1 MRKMKSMFSRCVVLM
16 LVLALTITLSPV
28 AETQGQAKTAKATV
42 SMKAKSVMKY
52 TLSLEQAEKDTVYY
66 NGKSDIPYFELDSR
80 RVEMEANLKS
90 TNPAGL
96 TLSSKVKGNVVTW
109 TRKSNYGTTKVI
121 FDYKK
126 NTITFD
132 DVNNFFRQ
140 EGLSLV
146 GAELGMRTVL
156 NLFQADKGSNYA
168 RHGGKYAINLNK
180 YGIKLLKDKKKFYI
194 PVQTYSDLFI
204 SRQGCYQVFNGEN
217 LFLSN
222 DVSLTAMKEKYN
234 EAPKKTFSK
243 EFAAFNYGELCLCY
257 DFLYGLKESHDIKT
271 FDQFFTDTNL
281 AALIKSQNS
290 SGTDLALYTAVNL
303 FFDDLHCAF
312 GCPSWNTDFDELKSV
327 AATIPEGA
335 FRSRIQGVKAELTAY
350 RTAKRP
356 DGFLPYEELGDTAY
370 ITFDEFAMDMTA
382 DHTVL
387 PTDADLPN
395 LKKDTIRLVQYAVQK
410 ITRAN
415 SPVKNVVVDLSLN
428 GGGVVFTADYL
439 LAAFLGTSSMATK
452 DMITGAQS
460 MVNYKV
466 DTNLDGVFDEK
477 DTLAN
482 RGLNLY
488 CLTSGYSYSCANMV
502 PSMFK
507 DSGKVTLIGRTTGG
521 GSCAV
526 MQGSSASG
534 AIFQLSSPMRF
545 SFSKNG
551 GFYDVDRGAE
561 PDVFMRDMSKLY
573 DRKYMNTVLAGIK

>member
-1 MRKMKSMFSRCVVLM
+1 M
-16 LVLALTITLSPV
+16 LVLALAITLSPV
-28 AETQGQAKTAKATV
+28 AETQGQAKTAKASV
-42 SMKAKSVMKY
+42 SMKAKSVKKY
-52 TLSLEQAEKDTVYY
+52 TISLANVEKDTVYY

-80 RVEMEANLKS
+80 RKEMELNLKS

-146 GAELGMRTVL
+146 GAELGMRMVL
-156 NLFQADKGSNYA
+156 NLFQADEGSNYA
-168 RHGGKYAINLNK
+168 RHGGKFAIDLNK

-217 LFLSN
+217 LFISN
-222 DVSLTAMKEKYN
+222 DVSLSAMKEKYN

-271 FDQFFTDTNL
+271 FDQFFTDTGL
-281 AALIKSQNS
+281 AGIIKDQNS
-290 SGTDLALYTAVNL
+290 GGTDLALYTAVNL
-303 FFDDLHCAF
+303 FFDDMHCGF
-312 GCPSWNTDFDELKSV
+312 GCPSWSTDFDEFKSV
-327 AATIPEGA
+327 ALTVPQGA
-335 FRSRIQGVKAELTAY
+335 FRSRFQAIKAELDAY
-350 RTAKRP
+350 RAAKMTTV
-356 DGFLPYEELGDTAY
+356 LPYEEVGDTAY
-370 ITFDEFAMDMTA
+370 ITFDEFTMDMTA

-395 LKKDTIRLVQYAVQK
+395 LGKDTIRLVQYAVNK
-410 ITRAN
+410 ITSN
-415 SPVKNVVVDLSLN
+415 PKIKNVVIDLSLN
-428 GGGVVFTADYL
+428 SGGVVFTADYL

-526 MQGSSASG
+526 LQGTSASG
-534 AIFQLSSPMRF
+534 AIFAVSSPMRF

-561 PDVFMRDMSKLY
+561 PDVFMKDMSKLY
-573 DRKYMNTVLAGIK
+573 DREYMNTVIAGIK

>member
-1 MRKMKSMFSRCVVLM
+1 MEQRKTMFNRCLALM
-16 LVLALTITLSPV
+16 LVLVLSFALMP
-28 AETQGQAKTAKATV
+28 AADMQAKTAKATV

-80 RVEMEANLKS
+80 RAEMEANLKS

-109 TRKSNYGTTKVI
+109 TRKSNYGTTKVV

-132 DVNNFFRQ
+132 DVNDFFRQ

-146 GAELGMRTVL
+146 GAELGMRMVL
-156 NLFQADKGSNYA
+156 NLFQADEGSNYS
-168 RHGGKYAINLNK
+168 RHGGKYAIDLNK

-204 SRQGCYQVFNGEN
+204 SKQGCYQVFNGEN

-234 EAPKKTFSK
+234 EAPKKKFSK
-243 EFAAFNYGELCLCY
+243 EFAAFNYGELCLCL

-271 FDQFFTDTNL
+271 FDQFFTDANL
-281 AALIKSQNS
+281 ASAIKDQNS
-290 SGTDLALYTAVNL
+290 GGTDIALYTAVNC

-312 GCPSWNTDFDELKSV
+312 GCPSWNTDFDQLKSV
-327 AATIPEGA
+327 AATIPQGA
-335 FRSRIQGVKAELTAY
+335 FRSRIQGTKAEMAAY
-350 RTAKRP
+350 RAAKKP
-356 DGFLPYEELGDTAY
+356 DGFLPYEEVGDTAY
-370 ITFDEFAMDMTA
+370 ITFDEFTMDMTA

-395 LKKDTIRLVQYAVQK
+395 LGKDTLRLVQYAVNK
-410 ITRAN
+410 INNN
-415 SPVKNVVVDLSLN
+415 SNIKNVVLDLSLN
-428 GGGVVFTADYL
+428 GGGMVFTADYL

-452 DMITGAQS
+452 DTVTGAQS

-482 RGLNLY
+482 KGLNLY
-488 CLTSGYSYSCANMV
+488 CLTSGYCYSCANMV
-502 PSMFK
+502 PAMFK

-526 MQGSSASG
+526 IYGTSASG
-534 AIFQLSSPMRF
+534 AVFQLSSPMRF

-561 PDVFMRDMSKLY
+561 PDVFMKDMSNLY
-573 DRKYMNTVLAGIK
+573 DRQYMNKFIADLK